1 MKDNIFSVKFSNST
15 SKGKKMM
22 AVFYDKNKKKI
33 KTTHFGSE
41 GASDFTIN
49 KDIERKKR
57 YIDRHRARENWDNPT
72 TAGALSRWILW
83 EDTSKTK
90 AITDF
95 KKKFNL

>member
-22 AVFYDKNKKKI
+22 AVFY
-33 KTTHFGSE
+33 
-41 GASDFTIN
+41 
-49 KDIERKKR
+49 
-57 YIDRHRARENWDNPT
+57 RARENWDNPT